1 MERLLMSRAYESR
14 SEASL
19 VLNGSDDYRYK
30 RNAFGSLLLLM
41 GAIILTLNP
50 EWFNRPVAR
59 LLAAL
64 SRDHQLATD
73 LAKILSVNATLHG
86 VIMVAL
92 LWYCWFKDRAHTRA
106 VIGVGVSGA
115 ILAGILSRFLQRH
128 FPTYPRPIYDPAL
141 QSQGGSAGELIT
153 WAANTFP
160 SERATLFAGLAIVI
174 FLVRLRL
181 GLLAIGYTLMVDVA
195 RIYLGLHYPADLLG
209 SVAIA
214 AFFVWITQMPWGV
227 ALGRA
232 LLVLENRSPALF
244 YTTAF
249 FVSYQMATAFADLR
263 AIISSF
269 YRLSQ

>member
-1 MERLLMSRAYESR
+1 MSRAYESPT
-14 SEASL
+14 EANL
-19 VLNGSDDYRYK
+19 TLGGPDDYRYK

-59 LLAAL
+59 LLAVLAKDL
-64 SRDHQLATD
+64 QLATE
-73 LAKILSVNATLHG
+73 LAKILSENSTLHG
-86 VIMVAL
+86 VIIVAL
-92 LWYCWFKDRAHTRA
+92 LWYCWFKDGAAARR
-106 VIGVGVSGA
+106 VIGVGVLGA
-115 ILAGILSRFLQRH
+115 ILAGVLSRFLQRH

-141 QSQGGSAGELIT
+141 QSQGGSIGEFIT
-153 WAANTFP
+153 SAANTFP

-174 FLVRLRL
+174 FLVRPRL
-181 GLLAIGYTLMVDVA
+181 GLLAVAYTLMVDTA

-214 AFFVWITQMPWGV
+214 AFFVWISQISWGI

-232 LLVLENRSPALF
+232 LLVWENRYPALF

-249 FVSYQMATAFADLR
+249 FISYQMATAFADLR

-269 YRLSQ
+269 YRLSA